1 MLDRFRRKPNAEE
14 DTAVTKSTQPVLRV
28 GGQRRG
34 GHIELPQPRVDTQ
47 DKTRRIIVYGSIITA
62 ALVALLILAAVL
74 QLFVFEPNQSVATVG
89 NVSITRSQAE
99 NRMKLDTAQ
108 LVNRFNDL
116 AVSAQQAQASGGDSA
131 AFLAQFYQQQLQQLG
146 TQVDVNNIARQS
158 VNSLINEQLI
168 RQEAAARGLTA
179 PDGEIQAELEKTFG
193 FFRAT
198 LTPFPT
204 NTPAPA
210 GTATAEPRVQP
221 TSISDADL
229 QSSQQRGVE
238 FYKAYGYTESDFRK
252 VFELTLLDNKLRETL
267 SKDIKKDDL
276 HYKFDFV
283 RFNEEAKAK
292 EAQAK
297 LASKAIS
304 FEALISQT
312 NAITESVGN
321 GESVDWT
328 LKANVDSRYG
338 SEIVAALDSAAI
350 GQVSNVISSTFGG
363 FYVIQPK
370 GREVRA
376 LSEFDL
382 QTAQRKVYDDWLKA
396 AGEDTTKVK
405 RPDNPAA
412 FAPKMV
418 KDLVTRFRA
427 GQIQ

>member
-1 MLDRFRRKPNAEE
+1 MFVIYLSKKKN
-14 DTAVTKSTQPVLRV
+14 
-28 GGQRRG
+28 
-34 GHIELPQPRVDTQ
+34 
-47 DKTRRIIVYGSIITA
+47 
-62 ALVALLILAAVL
+62 AAVL
-74 QLFVFEPNQSVATVG
+74 QLLVFEPNQSVATVG

-158 VNSLINEQLI
+158 ISSLINEQLI

-204 NTPAPA
+204 NTPVPA

-252 VFELTLLDNKLRETL
+252 VFELTLLDNKLREAL
-267 SKDIKKDDL
+267 AKDIKKDDL

-297 LASKAIS
+297 LVSKAIS

-312 NAITESVGN
+312 NAITESIGN

-338 SEIVAALDSAAI
+338 SEIVAALDSAPI

-370 GREVRA
+370 GREMRA

-382 QTAQRKVYDDWLKA
+382 QTAQRKVYDDWLKT

-405 RPDNPAA
+405 RPDNPAD

>member
-1 MLDRFRRKPNAEE
+1 MLDRFRRKPNTEE
-14 DTAVTKSTQPVLRV
+14 NTVEQKSTQPVLRV

-34 GHIELPQPRVDTQ
+34 GHIELPQPRISNH
-47 DKTRRIIVYGSIITA
+47 DKTRRIVIYGSIVTA
-62 ALVALLILAAVL
+62 VLVVLLILAAVL
-74 QLFVFEPNQSVATVG
+74 QLLVIEPNQTVASVGSV
-89 NVSITRSQAE
+89 NITRTQAE

-131 AFLAQFYQQQLQQLG
+131 QFLAQFYQQQLQQLG
-146 TQVDVNNIARQS
+146 QQVDVNIIARQS
-158 VNSLINEQLI
+158 VNALINEQLI
-168 RQEAAARGLTA
+168 RQEAAARGITA
-179 PDGEIQAELEKTFG
+179 SETEIQAELEKTFG
-193 FFRAT
+193 FYRAT

-252 VFELTLLDNKLRETL
+252 IFELTLLDNKLRETL
-267 SKDIKKDDL
+267 SKDVKKDDL
-276 HYKFDFV
+276 HYKFDYL
-283 RFNEEAKAK
+283 RFNDEAKAK

-297 LASKAIS
+297 LVSKAIS

-312 NAITESVGN
+312 NAITESIGS
-321 GESVDWT
+321 GESIDWT
-328 LKANVDSRYG
+328 LKSSVDSRYG
-338 SEIVAALDSAAI
+338 SEIVAALNTAPV
-350 GQVSNVISSTFGG
+350 GQVSGVISSTFGG
-363 FYVIQPK
+363 FYVVQPN

-382 QTAQRKVYDDWLKA
+382 QSAQRKVYDDWLKQ
-396 AGEDTTKVK
+396 AGEDPVKVK
-405 RPDNPAA
+405 RPDNPATY
-412 FAPKMV
+412 APKMV
-418 KDLVTRFRA
+418 KDLVTRFRS
-427 GQIQ
+427 GQVQ